1 MRVFKSIEDVEA
13 AGLSPPVHG
22 VVHRVVK
29 GFIDALEEY
38 GGTYEPEDD
47 GWTILVEGGD
57 EDEVAAEI
65 GYPLADALFEGVFR
79 EEGCFV
85 GWCPKILL
93 TCWHFGTTVPQLSSN
108 MMCGRLTAKSMS
120 RMQRLEKSPST
131 LPTGRRSPPSSALTA
146 CPSPTPTT

>member
-38 GGTYEPEDD
+38 GGVYDPNDD
-47 GWTILVEGGD
+47 GGSILVEGGD
-57 EDEVAAEI
+57 EAEVAAEI

-79 EEGCFV
+79 EDGCFV
-85 GWCPKILL
+85 GCVL
-93 TCWHFGTTVPQLSSN
+93 HNNQFGYSLVFVDSPRLDTAVRTKLVEE
-108 MMCGRLTAKSMS
+108 CDAGAGR
-120 RMQRLEKSPST
+120 
-131 LPTGRRSPPSSALTA
+131 
-146 CPSPTPTT
+146 